1 MQAVLP
7 RLSSTT
13 DPVLLRKPYS
23 RPSSSSCHNAATAS
37 DGIRRVGTK
46 SALLRFR
53 LRRNLRPLPC
63 ASFPRLKRFAG
74 LIRGPRSGDWRE
86 KVPAYSRPSS
96 SSCHSAATASDGIRR
111 VGAKSAL
118 LRFRLRRNLRPLPCA
133 SFPRLKRFADLI
145 RGPRFGD
152 WREKVPAYSRP
163 SSSSCHNAATASDG
177 IRQSP
182 RGDRATEPTLGPSAR
197 QLRLNCWEKKRR

>member
-1 MQAVLP
+1 MVLCTIGVHIVENRALFTGFSVMQAVLP

-13 DPVLLRKPYS
+13 DPVLWRKPYS

-37 DGIRRVGTK
+37 DGIRRVGAK

-86 KVPAYSRPSS
+86 KVPAYSRSSS
-96 SSCHSAATASDGIRR
+96 SSCHS
-111 VGAKSAL
+111 
-118 LRFRLRRNLRPLPCA
+118 
-133 SFPRLKRFADLI
+133 
-145 RGPRFGD
+145 
-152 WREKVPAYSRP
+152 
-163 SSSSCHNAATASDG
+163 AATASDG

>member
-1 MQAVLP
+1 MHRLYCGKYRRNLQYLGLP
-7 RLSSTT
+7 ERAPISFLHRRENSGEIR
-13 DPVLLRKPYS
+13 DRFGPWRGKLPVYS

-37 DGIRRVGTK
+37 LGIRRVGAK

-74 LIRGPRSGDWRE
+74 LIRGPRYGDWR
-86 KVPAYSRPSS
+86 
-96 SSCHSAATASDGIRR
+96 G
-111 VGAKSAL
+111 
-118 LRFRLRRNLRPLPCA
+118 RLP
-133 SFPRLKRFADLI
+133 
-145 RGPRFGD
+145 
-152 WREKVPAYSRP
+152 VYSRP
-163 SSSSCHNAATASDG
+163 SSSSCHNAATASLG

-197 QLRLNCWEKKRR
+197 QERLNCWEKKRR

>member
-1 MQAVLP
+1 MVLCTIGVHIVENRALFTRFSVMQAVLP

-13 DPVLLRKPYS
+13 DPVLWRKSYS
-23 RPSSSSCHNAATAS
+23 RPSSSSCHN
-37 DGIRRVGTK
+37 
-46 SALLRFR
+46 
-53 LRRNLRPLPC
+53 
-63 ASFPRLKRFAG
+63 
-74 LIRGPRSGDWRE
+74 
-86 KVPAYSRPSS
+86 
-96 SSCHSAATASDGIRR
+96 AATASDGIRR

-133 SFPRLKRFADLI
+133 SFPRLKRFAGLI
-145 RGPRFGD
+145 RWPRFGD